1 MNLSILRSLSCE
13 WLNFIESYMSF
24 KTINRKHMNVSK
36 ELLEK
41 YNIPVPRYT
50 SYPPANYFTSDF
62 KLDDYHELIKLSN
75 TDDPKLIAFYIHIPF
90 CAQICYYCGCNAL
103 KMEKSDVVLNYV
115 EAVKKEILMLS
126 NQIDKSRKV
135 SQIHY
140 GGGTP
145 NAIKSE
151 YLKEINQTIF
161 DEFDMIDEPEIA
173 IECNPA
179 LLSYSYLDALLEA
192 KFNRFSFGIQDF
204 NDEVLTNVN
213 RKPSALPVKELVEY
227 VKEKNRKIAVN
238 LDFIYG
244 LPGQSLNSF
253 KDTIQKAIEIRPDR
267 LVTFSY
273 AHVPWLKENQKI
285 LEEKG
290 LPTAD
295 EKMDMFMAAYDLL
308 TEAGY
313 ISIGLDH
320 YALPQDEL
328 CVALKDHQLHRNFQ
342 GYCTKKTTGQVY
354 AVGISGIS
362 QLAGGYVQNTKELVT
377 YTKSITEGVFPVE
390 KGIFVTKEQKVIR
403 MVINELMCNK
413 VLVWSE
419 IADVFELSVEE
430 VKAIVNYS
438 EQEMMNFKTDEL
450 IEFDNEKIEINEL
463 GSLFIRNI
471 VAAFDPALKNNEK
484 RYSKSL

>member
-1 MNLSILRSLSCE
+1 M
-13 WLNFIESYMSF
+13 
-24 KTINRKHMNVSK
+24 KVTK
-36 ELLEK
+36 ELLDK

-62 KLDDYHELIKLSN
+62 KLDDYHELIELSN
-75 TDDPKLIAFYIHIPF
+75 TDDPKLVAFYIHIPF

-103 KMEKSDVVLNYV
+103 KMEKSDVVLKYV

-126 NQIDKSRKV
+126 KRIDKSRKV

-161 DEFDMIDEPEIA
+161 NEFELIDGAEIA

-204 NDEVLTNVN
+204 NNDVLTNVN

-227 VKEKNRKIAVN
+227 VKGKNRKIAVN

-253 KDTIQKAIEIRPDR
+253 KDTINKAIEIRPDR

-295 EKMDMFMAAYDLL
+295 EKMDMFMVAYDLL

-328 CVALKDHQLHRNFQ
+328 CVALEQHQLHRNFQ

-362 QLAGGYVQNTKELVT
+362 QLAGGYVQNTKELSV
-377 YTKSITEGVFPVE
+377 YTTSINEGVFPVE
-390 KGIFVTKEQKVIR
+390 KGIVVTQEQKVIR

-413 VLVWSE
+413 MLKWRE
-419 IADVFELSVEE
+419 IAHVFKLSIPDV
-430 VKAIVNYS
+430 KDIVCYS
-438 EQEMMNFKTDEL
+438 EKAMKDFKADEL
-450 IEFDNEKIEINEL
+450 IEFDDNQILINEL

>member
-1 MNLSILRSLSCE
+1 M
-13 WLNFIESYMSF
+13 
-24 KTINRKHMNVSK
+24 KVTK
-36 ELLEK
+36 ELLDK

-50 SYPPANYFTSDF
+50 SYPPANYFTNDF
-62 KLDDYHELIKLSN
+62 TLDNYHELIELSN
-75 TDDPKLIAFYIHIPF
+75 TDDPKLVAFYIHIPF

-103 KMEKSDVVLNYV
+103 KMEKSDVVFQYV

-126 NQIDKSRKV
+126 KRIDKSRKV

-161 DEFDMIDEPEIA
+161 NEFDLIDEVEIA

-179 LLSYSYLDALLEA
+179 LLSYTYLDALIEA

-204 NDEVLTNVN
+204 NNDVLTNVN

-227 VKEKNRKIAVN
+227 VKEKNSKVAVN

-244 LPGQSLNSF
+244 LPGQSLDSF
-253 KDTIQKAIEIRPDR
+253 KDTINKAIEIKPDR

-308 TEAGY
+308 TTAGY

-328 CVALKDHQLHRNFQ
+328 CVALEQHQLHRNFQ

-362 QLAGGYVQNTKELVT
+362 QLAGGYIQNTKELSS
-377 YTKSITEGVFPVE
+377 YTKSIADGAFPVE
-390 KGIFVTKEQKVIR
+390 KGIVVTQEQKVIR

-413 VLVWSE
+413 VLVWNE
-419 IADVFELSVEE
+419 IADIFKLTVNE
-430 VKAIVNYS
+430 VKAIVKYS
-438 EQEMMNFKTDEL
+438 EKAMNDFKADEL
-450 IEFDNEKIEINEL
+450 IEFEDNQIRINEL